1 MIHVQEVQLECD
13 IINVLASSLCIGASK
28 LKGRDVDRSKSYYA
42 NFSMRPA
49 YTTTDDL
56 FSFPG
61 LIQSGGLGGVLRLYD
76 V

>member
-1 MIHVQEVQLECD
+1 MIHVQEVQLERD
-13 IINVLASSLCIGASK
+13 ITNVLASSLIGASM

-49 YTTTDDL
+49 YTPTDDL
-56 FSFPG
+56 FRLPG